1 LNFQSLI
8 LIHLHLNPYI
18 PICILSSII
27 WSLMALHRPM
37 ANNKERSALFSNFWP
52 MCNSPIILPSI
63 YEFTTYNFYENNG
76 NNKWVKMK
84 MVNYVTTCMV
94 NSKPTLEWNTNT
106 KIPSSIWQILQ
117 DCIYNVSAHLLIEVD
132 NDKKTFMCA
141 VNEVW
146 WTSHLIICLLNWW
159 IPSS

>member
-1 LNFQSLI
+1 
-8 LIHLHLNPYI
+8 
-18 PICILSSII
+18 
-27 WSLMALHRPM
+27 
-37 ANNKERSALFSNFWP
+37 
-52 MCNSPIILPSI
+52 
-63 YEFTTYNFYENNG
+63 
-76 NNKWVKMK
+76 

-146 WTSHLIICLLNWW
+146 CDISFDHL
-159 IPSS
+159 SS